1 MTKIDQNENCRKNKN
16 TKLLT
21 KKDECDIIFKIIGN
35 YKERYAVLVAKKVK
49 GVYKRNDGR
58 WEARYVK
65 GYSENGR
72 AVYGAVYGQTE
83 EEVIEKRNAIYTVTE
98 EEKTQPAKMNLLIL
112 GAGSHGH
119 SVKEIAESLR
129 VFQKISFLDDKETG
143 EGIIGKCSDA
153 QKFKDEYPC
162 AIVAIGNN
170 EVRRKYA
177 TFLKG
182 CNFLIPSIISP
193 AANISK
199 DAKIGEGVVIM
210 PQSTISNAEIGDF
223 CILASN
229 SLVNYGCEVG
239 EYCHIDCGGIILKGK
254 TIKKGTIIRSG
265 EVI

>member
-1 MTKIDQNENCRKNKN
+1 MYVDLVTEKI
-16 TKLLT
+16 
-21 KKDECDIIFKIIGN
+21 
-35 YKERYAVLVAKKVK
+35 K

-72 AVYGAVYGQTE
+72 AMYGAVYGQTKE
-83 EEVIEKRNAIYTVTE
+83 DVIKKRNDIFCVGGE
-98 EEKTQPAKMNLLIL
+98 ETQPPVRMNLLIL
-112 GAGSHGH
+112 GAGSHGQ

-143 EGIIGKCSDA
+143 EEIIGKCSDA
-153 QKFKDEYPC
+153 LKFKDEYPC
-162 AIVAIGNN
+162 AFVAIGDN

-177 TFLKG
+177 TFLKD
-182 CNFLIPSIISP
+182 CNFLIPNIISL

-210 PQSTISNAEIGDF
+210 PQSTVGNAEIGDF

-229 SLVNYGCEVG
+229 SLVNYGCTIG
-239 EYCHIDCGGIILKGK
+239 AYCHIDCGGIILKGNTLK
-254 TIKKGTIIRSG
+254 NGTTVESG
-265 EVI
+265 KVE

>member
-1 MTKIDQNENCRKNKN
+1 MDTKR
-16 TKLLT
+16 
-21 KKDECDIIFKIIGN
+21 
-35 YKERYAVLVAKKVK
+35 VK

-83 EEVIEKRNAIYTVTE
+83 DEVIEKRNAIFAVPE
-98 EEKTQPAKMNLLIL
+98 EEKPQPAKMNLLIL

-129 VFQKISFLDDKETG
+129 VFQKIAFLDDKETG
-143 EGIIGKCSDA
+143 EDIIGKCSDA
-153 QKFKDEYPC
+153 LKFKDEYPC
-162 AIVAIGNN
+162 AFVAIGNN

-177 TFLKG
+177 TFLKD
-182 CNFLIPSIISP
+182 CNFLIPNIISP

-199 DAKIGEGVVIM
+199 DAKIGEGVAIM

-223 CILASN
+223 CILSSN
-229 SLVNYGCEVG
+229 SLVNYGCVIG
-239 EYCHIDCGGIILKGK
+239 GYSHIGCGGIITKGK
-254 TIKKGTIIRSG
+254 KTSVGMLVKDGGIF
-265 EVI
+265 

>member
-1 MTKIDQNENCRKNKN
+1 MDT
-16 TKLLT
+16 
-21 KKDECDIIFKIIGN
+21 
-35 YKERYAVLVAKKVK
+35 KKVK

-83 EEVIEKRNAIYTVTE
+83 EEVIEKRNAIFSVVE
-98 EEKTQPAKMNLLIL
+98 EEKIQPAKMNLLIL

-129 VFQKISFLDDKETG
+129 VFQKIAFLDDKEIG
-143 EGIIGKCSDA
+143 EDIIGKCSDA
-153 QKFKDEYPC
+153 LKFKDEYPC
-162 AIVAIGNN
+162 AFVAIGNN

-177 TFLKG
+177 TFLKD
-182 CNFLIPSIISP
+182 CNFLIPNIISP

-199 DAKIGEGVVIM
+199 DAKLGEGVAIM
-210 PQSTISNAEIGDF
+210 PQSTISNAEIGNF

-229 SLVNYGCEVG
+229 SLINFGCKIG
-239 EYCHIDCGGIILKGK
+239 EYSRIDCGGIVLKGRLLE
-254 TIKKGTIIRSG
+254 KGTFVESG
-265 EVI
+265 KVI

>member
-1 MTKIDQNENCRKNKN
+1 M
-16 TKLLT
+16 
-21 KKDECDIIFKIIGN
+21 
-35 YKERYAVLVAKKVK
+35 VAKKVK

-83 EEVIEKRNAIYTVTE
+83 EEVIEKRNAIYAVTE
-98 EEKTQPAKMNLLIL
+98 EEKHVPAKMNLLIL

-119 SVKEIAESLR
+119 SVKEITESLR

-143 EGIIGKCSDA
+143 ADIIGKCSDA
-153 QKFKDEYPC
+153 QKFKEEYPC
-162 AIVAIGNN
+162 AFVAIGNN

-177 TFLKG
+177 TFLKE

-210 PQSTISNAEIGDF
+210 PQSTVSNAEIGDF
-223 CILASN
+223 CIVASN
-229 SLVNYGCEVG
+229 SLVNFGCVVG
-239 EYCHIDCGGIILKGK
+239 EFSHIDCGGIILKGCNVK
-254 TIKKGTIIRSG
+254 PNTYIGYGEIKNR
-265 EVI
+265 

>member
-1 MTKIDQNENCRKNKN
+1 M
-16 TKLLT
+16 KLLT
-21 KKDECDIIFKIIGN
+21 KNNWCDILNKIIGN
-35 YKERYAVLVAKKVK
+35 YKERYAILDTKKVK

-65 GYSENGR
+65 GYSEKGR

-83 EEVIEKRNAIYTVTE
+83 DEVIEKRNAIYSVTE
-98 EEKTQPAKMNLLIL
+98 EKPAPVKMNLLIL

-143 EGIIGKCSDA
+143 EDIIGKCSDA
-153 QKFKDEYPC
+153 LKFKDEYPC
-162 AIVAIGNN
+162 AFVAIGNN

-177 TFLKG
+177 IFLKE
-182 CNFLIPSIISP
+182 CNFLIPNIISP
-193 AANISK
+193 AATISK
-199 DAKIGEGVVIM
+199 DAKIGEGVAIM

-223 CILASN
+223 CILSSN
-229 SLVNYGCEVG
+229 SLVNYGCIIDS
-239 EYCHIDCGGIILKGK
+239 YSHIGCGGIITKGK
-254 TIKKGTIIRSG
+254 KTPVGLRVRDG

>member
-1 MTKIDQNENCRKNKN
+1 LD
-16 TKLLT
+16 T
-21 KKDECDIIFKIIGN
+21 KKI
-35 YKERYAVLVAKKVK
+35 K

-65 GYSENGR
+65 GYSANGR

-83 EEVIEKRNAIYTVTE
+83 DEVIEKRNAIFSVTE
-98 EEKTQPAKMNLLIL
+98 EEKPQPAKMNLLIL

-143 EGIIGKCSDA
+143 EDIIGKCSDA
-153 QKFKDEYPC
+153 LKFKDEYPC
-162 AIVAIGNN
+162 AFVAIGNN

-177 TFLKG
+177 TFLKD
-182 CNFLIPSIISP
+182 CHFLIPNIISP

-199 DAKIGEGVVIM
+199 DAKIGEGVAIM
-210 PQSTISNAEIGDF
+210 PQSTVSGADIGDF

-229 SLVNYGCEVG
+229 SLINYGCKLGAYSHV
-239 EYCHIDCGGIILKGK
+239 DCGGILLKGNVVK
-254 TIKKGTIIRSG
+254 EGTNIESG
-265 EVI
+265 KVV